1 MKPLAVLLALVALP
15 ALGDE
20 PRRVLGLDEA
30 LATARAQQPQL
41 RQAHASTEQ
50 AQAQADVAKSGLLPQ
65 IGGTGAYQRATGNFV
80 LRPGSLPNSIN
91 TRNVN
96 ASWDTAPFYTFGLSA
111 TQLLWD
117 FRATSST
124 WRAGQASAASQ
135 AATERATLL
144 QVLTSVRNA
153 FFQARAARGL
163 VTVAVDTLANRERHL
178 GQVEAF
184 VEVGTQPE
192 IALAQARADRA
203 NAQYQ
208 LITAQNGYETTKA
221 QLNQA
226 MGVEGPTDYD
236 VSDEMLPPMLGEDQ
250 DTQALLDEALAA
262 RPEMAAAAEAVRAQE
277 LLVKANR
284 AEYLPTVSA
293 STGFTDAGTQVSNLV
308 WNWNAALNVSVPI
321 FRGGQTGA
329 QVQVARWQLEGLKAQ
344 ADILRQQ
351 IRLDVDQARLA
362 VRAAKAALS
371 SADDAL
377 VNAREQLRLAE
388 GRYETGVGNI
398 IELDDAQVA
407 LTSASQQKV
416 QAEYNLASA
425 RAQLLRAVG
434 RS

>member
-1 MKPLAVLLALVALP
+1 
-15 ALGDE
+15 
-20 PRRVLGLDEA
+20 
-30 LATARAQQPQL
+30 
-41 RQAHASTEQ
+41 
-50 AQAQADVAKSGLLPQ
+50 
-65 IGGTGAYQRATGNFV
+65 
-80 LRPGSLPNSIN
+80 
-91 TRNVN
+91 
-96 ASWDTAPFYTFGLSA
+96 
-111 TQLLWD
+111 
-117 FRATSST
+117 
-124 WRAGQASAASQ
+124 
-135 AATERATLL
+135 
-144 QVLTSVRNA
+144 
-153 FFQARAARGL
+153 

-329 QVQVARWQLEGLKAQ
+329 QLQVARWQLEGLKAQ

-407 LTSASQQKV
+407 LTSAAQQKV